1 MGGSPFLGVSVLA
14 ASPTLIL
21 YNNPPSSITLGS
33 TFGAAETASTA
44 SQPLNRAV
52 YFTANNINNPSG
64 SAGAI
69 YTSTGTGI
77 YRSLDGGNSWT
88 LALTPTSLGGGGY
101 PTSAKTGLNI
111 VTGTDGLQ
119 YLCFL
124 YQGFSGGDFC
134 AGYRTTDGYTWTR
147 DVTTAFTIDAVGL
160 RQDTVLGSVLYCL
173 QNSSVLFYDV
183 TAGVIG
189 SVSIGSA
196 ILDRAAMCVWDNAIY
211 VAGYLTATGGRPLYR
226 IDGGKVSQV
235 VNLATSGTTAT
246 TTNKLGMFVDSSNL
260 YVFSLR
266 VASSTGWACYQVD
279 TPGTYNVTD
288 ITSTVIT
295 GNMAGA
301 GPGTNSRVLTYVDG
315 NNTPGVNPAKYVLYS
330 ADGNDGTGFQMFQW
344 NGSSTA
350 MTAIATGGN
359 VAHGITV
366 SKAMTNNGTYDPFAV
381 YPYIIS
387 SNPTTSGTVG
397 WRINFT
403 LWGPSGTTTSI
414 RLWYGVPDDEYL
426 TFVGTLA
433 APSSGSLGANNT
445 SITGLAVDSGVTLYS
460 VTWLPPTNITT
471 AANSRFSFTLQPF

>member
-1 MGGSPFLGVSVLA
+1 MGGSPFLGVSVLN

-21 YNNPPSSITLGS
+21 YNNPPASITLGS
-33 TFGAAETASTA
+33 TFGAAETVATD
-44 SQPLNRAV
+44 SQPVNRAV
-52 YFTANNINNPSG
+52 YFTANNINNPAG
-64 SAGAI
+64 SAGVFYA
-69 YTSTGTGI
+69 STGTGI
-77 YRSLDGGNSWT
+77 YRTLDGGNSWT
-88 LALTPTSLGGGGY
+88 LALTISGLGGGGGS
-101 PTSAKTGLNI
+101 TAAKSGLNI
-111 VTGTDGLQ
+111 VTGADGLQ

-124 YQGFSGGDFC
+124 YQGFSTGSFT
-134 AGYRTTDGYTWTR
+134 AGYRTTDGYTWTQ
-147 DVTTAFTIDAVGL
+147 DLAPTFTVDFAGL

-183 TAGVIG
+183 TTGVIG
-189 SVSIGSA
+189 SVPAGS
-196 ILDRAAMCVWDNAIY
+196 LERAAMCVWDNAIY
-211 VAGYLTATGGRPLYR
+211 VASYLTATGGRPLYR
-226 IDGGKVSQV
+226 IDGGRLNQV

-295 GNMAGA
+295 GNMSGA
-301 GPGTNSRVLTYVDG
+301 GPGTSSRVLTYVDG

-330 ADGNDGTGFQMFQW
+330 SDGTSGTSFQMFQW

-366 SKAMTNNGTYDPFAV
+366 SKAMTNNGTYYPFGV

-403 LWGPSGTTTSI
+403 LWGSPAGTTTSI

-426 TFVGTLA
+426 TFIGNLT

-445 SITGLAVDSGVTLYS
+445 SVTGLAVDSGVTLYS
-460 VTWLPPTNITT
+460 MTWIPPTNITT